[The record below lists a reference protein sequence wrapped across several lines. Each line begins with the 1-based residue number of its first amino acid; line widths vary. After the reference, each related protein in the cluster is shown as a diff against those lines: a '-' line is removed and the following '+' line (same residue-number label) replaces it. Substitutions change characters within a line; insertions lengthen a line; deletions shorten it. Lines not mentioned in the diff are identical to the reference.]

1 MRKVLNI
8 LLGLIGVVYF
18 IVVIGVTAC
27 LLCYNE
33 YKVTV
38 FGDKNLII
46 IDNDDKYS
54 NGDLVVFEKCSNDE
68 VQVGDE
74 IFFYEVTNGV
84 ASINVGNVTEI
95 EKVTDSESTFTINDN
110 HDISSESL
118 IGKTADAKVYSKVG
132 KVLSVLESKF
142 GFLIL
147 VILPTLL
154 LFLYEVYRLIIEIKT
169 PIEE

>member
-1 MRKVLNI
+1 MKKILNI
-8 LLGLIGVVYF
+8 LLGLIGIVYF
-18 IVVIGVTAC
+18 IVVIGVTTC
-27 LLCYNE
+27 LICYND

-38 FGDKNLII
+38 FGDKSLII

-54 NGDLVVFEKCSNDE
+54 NGDLVVFEKGD

-95 EKVTDSESTFTINDN
+95 EKVTDSESTFTINEN